1 MIAESTKYSFFI
13 MIRAGAENTVA
24 TPLAS
29 THRGLSG
36 DTLAF
41 PTTFTM

>member
-1 MIAESTKYSFFI
+1 

-41 PTTFTM
+41 PTKFTM